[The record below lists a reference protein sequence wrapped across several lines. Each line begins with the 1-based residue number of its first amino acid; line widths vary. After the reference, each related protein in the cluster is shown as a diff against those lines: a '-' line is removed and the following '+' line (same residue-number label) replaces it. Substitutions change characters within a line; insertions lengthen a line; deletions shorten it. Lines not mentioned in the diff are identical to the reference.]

1 MENYNVVSKTINY
14 LGKSLRAKSWVKLTD
29 IHYNRI
35 VRDFYNKPKRESVE
49 REFLRISNGG
59 TKSSNITKFYVKDLM
74 AKTLLHYC
82 KWSVEE
88 AMNSKDVMG
97 YFYAGT
103 LNNKKMFGDNL
114 SENAKIE
121 KRISLGGKG
130 VASNPKNFPIKT
142 VREVLSKYNINNNWY
157 DPACG
162 WGARLLGAM
171 SENVNYFGTDPH
183 NTLTDRLREMSIDY
197 KKSVDSFNSIVDI
210 RCQGSEVFIPEWE
223 GIMGLAFTS
232 PPYFNLEDYR
242 VGKQS
247 YKIGVSYDS
256 WLNNYLKPTI
266 FNIKKYL
273 IDDGFMVININ
284 NFDGFDL
291 VGDTKKICL
300 DMDFVYIETMIL
312 KNTKRTNSHS
322 GFNDNSEGL
331 MVFKKN
337 IKN

>member
-142 VREVLSKYNINNNWY
+142 VREVLSKYNINN
-157 DPACG
+157 
-162 WGARLLGAM
+162 
-171 SENVNYFGTDPH
+171 
-183 NTLTDRLREMSIDY
+183 
-197 KKSVDSFNSIVDI
+197 
-210 RCQGSEVFIPEWE
+210 
-223 GIMGLAFTS
+223 
-232 PPYFNLEDYR
+232 
-242 VGKQS
+242 
-247 YKIGVSYDS
+247 
-256 WLNNYLKPTI
+256 
-266 FNIKKYL
+266 
-273 IDDGFMVININ
+273 
-284 NFDGFDL
+284 
-291 VGDTKKICL
+291 
-300 DMDFVYIETMIL
+300 
-312 KNTKRTNSHS
+312 
-322 GFNDNSEGL
+322 
-331 MVFKKN
+331 
-337 IKN
+337 